1 MSDKPNDQL
10 RSALLHLHR
19 ELLTAQVIEVE
30 KATGRTMTPNDQLAA
45 ALQDPR
51 FLWLRE
57 LSSLLALLDAEA
69 AAKPDG
75 PIPEGPPALEQIETL
90 LNPPD
95 PDTSFGRRYL
105 QELQNNPAS
114 VMAHRDVT
122 ALLPTDAES

>member
-10 RSALLHLHR
+10 RSALLNLHR

-30 KATGRTMTPNDQLAA
+30 KATGRTMTPNDQLSA

-51 FLWLRE
+51 FAWLRE

-75 PIPEGPPALEQIETL
+75 PIPEEPPALEQIETL

-105 QELQNNPAS
+105 QELQNNPAA

-122 ALLPTDAES
+122 ALLLSDAES

>member
-10 RSALLHLHR
+10 RSALLNLHR

-30 KATGRTMTPNDQLAA
+30 KATGRTMTPNDQLSA

-51 FLWLRE
+51 FAWLRE

-69 AAKPDG
+69 AAKPDE
-75 PIPEGPPALEQIETL
+75 PIPEGPPSLDQIETL

-95 PDTSFGRRYL
+95 AGTSFGRRYL
-105 QELQNNPAS
+105 QDLQDNPAE
-114 VMAHRDVT
+114 VMTHRDII